1 MGIFTRPG
9 NLLAVGIIGLAI
21 IGLTALAGS
30 PAALAQEAQKSV
42 RPAPDRAEG
51 EGPFERLVIRGGILI
66 DGTGA
71 PPFGPVD
78 IVIENNII
86 TEVKVVSSPHVA
98 IDPAGRPAK
107 GDFEVDAQGMYI
119 LPGFINAH
127 AHISNP
133 GQFKFGEAAPA
144 EYAYKLW
151 LAHGVTT
158 IREVGAGNGRQWTL
172 NQKERSAANLITAP
186 RVVVHD
192 RLRPPMTP
200 DEARK
205 WVRQLARDGADGIKF
220 GGAPPE
226 VMAAAL
232 DEAGKRGLR
241 TAMHHAQLAVTRWN
255 VLDSARAGLT
265 SMEHWYGLPE
275 AMFENRVIQD
285 YPVDYNYNDEQHR
298 FGQAGRLWAQA
309 AKPGSKKWNEVMDEL
324 IALDFT
330 IVPTMTIYE
339 AARDVMAARTTEWLA
354 DYTWPTLWR
363 FFQPSR
369 VAHGSFW
376 FDWTTADEIAWRK
389 NYQLWMAFL
398 NEFKNRGGRI
408 ALGDDAGFI
417 YKLYG
422 FGYIREFE
430 LLQEAGFHPLEVV
443 RSATLLGAELVGREA
458 EIGTVEKGKLADLVI
473 VAENPLANFKVLY
486 GTGAV
491 RLNDATDQVER
502 VGGIRWTVKDG
513 IVFDAKALLADV
525 KKMVVDQK
533 QLEAAEGG
541 S

>member
-1 MGIFTRPG
+1 MGIFTRPR

-21 IGLTALAGS
+21 IGPAALAWS
-30 PAALAQEAQKSV
+30 SAALAQEVQKSV

-51 EGPFERLVIRGGILI
+51 EGPFARLVIRGGILI

-71 PPFGPVD
+71 PPYGPVD

-86 TEVKVVSSPHVA
+86 TEVKVVSSPHVP

-107 GDFEVDAQGMYI
+107 GDFEVDAHGMYI

-158 IREVGAGNGRQWTL
+158 IREVGAGNGREWTL
-172 NQKERSAANLITAP
+172 NQKAQSAANQITAP
-186 RVVVHD
+186 RIMAYD

-220 GGAPPE
+220 GGASPG

-275 AMFENRVIQD
+275 ALFEDRVIQD

-330 IVPTMTIYE
+330 IVPTLTIYE

-443 RSATLLGAELVGREA
+443 RSATLQGAELVGREA
-458 EIGTVEKGKLADLVI
+458 EIGSVETGKLADLVI

-525 KKMVVDQK
+525 RKMVADQA
-533 QLEAAEGG
+533 QLEAAEAG